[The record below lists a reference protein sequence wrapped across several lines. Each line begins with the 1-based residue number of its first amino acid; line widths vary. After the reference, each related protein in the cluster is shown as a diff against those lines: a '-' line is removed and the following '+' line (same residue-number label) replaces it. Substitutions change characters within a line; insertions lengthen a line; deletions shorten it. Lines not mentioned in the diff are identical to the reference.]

1 MVLLLHKQREATN
14 ENQMTIL
21 LTLEMTK
28 TRPENMR
35 VIIEGGLYLVQSL
48 SNVTG
53 NWLTLAE
60 HGSEQI
66 ALIDCVK
73 WY

>member
-1 MVLLLHKQREATN
+1 
-14 ENQMTIL
+14 MTIL

-53 NWLTLAE
+53 NWLVLAE
-60 HGSEQI
+60 HSNEQV

>member
-1 MVLLLHKQREATN
+1 
-14 ENQMTIL
+14 MTIL

-60 HGSEQI
+60 HSNEQI

>member
-1 MVLLLHKQREATN
+1 
-14 ENQMTIL
+14 MTIL

-35 VIIEGGLYLVQSL
+35 VIIECDLYLVQSL
-48 SNVTG
+48 SNATG

-60 HGSEQI
+60 HSNEQV
-66 ALIDCVK
+66 AMIDCVK

>member
-1 MVLLLHKQREATN
+1 MK
-14 ENQMTIL
+14 IL
-21 LTLEMTK
+21 MTLEMTK
-28 TRPENMR
+28 TRPEDMR
-35 VIIEGGLYLVQSL
+35 VISEDSLFLVQSL

-60 HGSEQI
+60 HSNEQS